1 MPPTPTKSTPNTYH
15 PFNQQNCHYNKP
27 SPKTQFKTPKHVT
40 VWYSDSPISPQQE
53 TLMKTQLIVSAILL
67 ASVLTACEKDNTT
80 TAAKAV
86 EATPEV
92 VATPVPVEAEAPS
105 RYDIYSDV
113 GLTTDLGHLS
123 DNQKQMV
130 ALLIDAAKITD
141 DIFWLQVWGDKD
153 ELLNSIEDPKQ
164 KRFAYYNYGPWDRLA
179 ADQSF
184 VESYGPRP
192 PGARFYPEDMTK
204 AEFEAWQQEGKDE
217 QYSIVKRAEDGS
229 LMLLPYSK
237 AFESQIGEIADLLMR
252 ASELAEDPEFAAYL
266 KLRAVAMKTDDYQA
280 SDMAW
285 MDMKNNPIELV
296 IGPIET
302 YQDALYGYRAAFETF
317 VLIKDQVWSERL
329 ARFAQ
334 YMPDLQ
340 RGLPVADA
348 YKAEIP
354 GSDADLNAYDLAYC
368 AGDCNSGAKTIAIN
382 LPNDEEVQLAKGT
395 RRLQIKNSMLAKF
408 NQILMPISNELI
420 AEDQRQHIT
429 FDAFFGNT
437 MFHEVA
443 HGLGIKN
450 TLDGAGTVR
459 QALKEHSS
467 ALEEGKADI
476 LGVYMVQKLREMG
489 EITEGELMDNYV
501 TFLAGIFR
509 SVRFGAS
516 SAHGRANMIRFN
528 YFSDADAFSRDP
540 KTGTYRVNVEAF
552 ELAIKNLGND
562 ILVLQGNGDYDAVT
576 AFVAE
581 KGTVGA
587 QLQADLNRL
596 DAISIPVD
604 IVYQQGKEQLGL

>member
-1 MPPTPTKSTPNTYH
+1 MKN
-15 PFNQQNCHYNKP
+15 FN
-27 SPKTQFKTPKHVT
+27 
-40 VWYSDSPISPQQE
+40 
-53 TLMKTQLIVSAILL
+53 IVFAILL
-67 ASVLTACEKDNTT
+67 AGLLSGCEKDQTST
-80 TAAKAV
+80 TAAV
-86 EATPEV
+86 ESAP
-92 VATPVPVEAEAPS
+92 AEAEPAQAGETS
-105 RYDIYSDV
+105 RYDIYANV
-113 GLTTDLGHLS
+113 GLTTDLSHLT
-123 DNQKQMV
+123 DNQKKMV
-130 ALLIDAAKITD
+130 SLLIDAAKITD

-153 ELLNSIEDPKQ
+153 ELLNSIEDPRQ
-164 KRFAYYNYGPWDRLA
+164 RRFALYNYGPWDRLA
-179 ADQSF
+179 GDQSF
-184 VESYGPRP
+184 IESYGPRP

-204 AEFEAWQQEGKDE
+204 EEFEAWQQEGKDGL
-217 QYSIVKRAEDGS
+217 YSIVKRDAAGKLS
-229 LMLLPYSK
+229 LHAYSEV
-237 AFESQIGEIADLLMR
+237 FGEQISQIADLLLQ
-252 ASELAEDPEFAAYL
+252 AADLAEDPEFAAYM
-266 KLRAVAMKTDDYQA
+266 KLRAEALKTDDYQA

-285 MDMKNNPIELV
+285 MDMKNNPVELV

-302 YQDALYGYRAAFETF
+302 YQDALFGYRAAFETF

-329 ARFAQ
+329 ARFAK
-334 YMPDLQ
+334 YMPELQ
-340 RGLPVADA
+340 RGLPVADE
-348 YKAEIP
+348 YKAEMP

-408 NQILMPISNELI
+408 NQILMPIANELI
-420 AEDQRQHIT
+420 AEDQRQYIT
-429 FDAFFGNT
+429 FDAFFSNT

-450 TLDGAGTVR
+450 TLDGSGTVR

-476 LGVYMVQKLREMG
+476 LGLYMVQKLREMG

-509 SVRFGAS
+509 SIRFGAS

-528 YFSDADAFSRDP
+528 YFSDMGAFTRDP
-540 KTGTYRVNVEAF
+540 ETGTYRVNVEEF
-552 ELAIKNLGND
+552 EQAIKNLGND
-562 ILVLQGNGDYDAVT
+562 ILVLQGNGSYEDVA

-581 KGTVGA
+581 KGSVGE

-596 DAISIPVD
+596 TAINIPVD
-604 IVYQQGKEQLGL
+604 IVYQQGKEQLGLN

>member
-1 MPPTPTKSTPNTYH
+1 
-15 PFNQQNCHYNKP
+15 
-27 SPKTQFKTPKHVT
+27 
-40 VWYSDSPISPQQE
+40 
-53 TLMKTQLIVSAILL
+53 MKTKFIVSAFLL
-67 ASVLTACEKDNTT
+67 AGLLSACEKDTP
-80 TAAKAV
+80 V
-86 EATPEV
+86 VSATPPDAAPVETP
-92 VATPVPVEAEAPS
+92 VATPVEAETPS
-105 RYDIYSDV
+105 RFDIYAEV
-113 GLTTDLGHLS
+113 GLTTDLSHLS
-123 DNQKQMV
+123 DNQRQMIG
-130 ALLIDAAKITD
+130 LLIDAGKITD
-141 DIFWLQVWGDKD
+141 DIFWQQVWGHKD
-153 ELLNSIEDPKQ
+153 ELLDSIEDTKTR
-164 KRFAYYNYGPWDRLA
+164 RFALYNYGPWDRLA
-179 ADQSF
+179 ADQAF
-184 VESYGPRP
+184 IESYGPRP
-192 PGARFYPEDMTK
+192 PGARFYPEDMSK
-204 AEFEAWQQEGKDE
+204 QEFEAWQQEGKDE
-217 QYSIVKRAEDGS
+217 QYSIVKRDTDGG
-229 LMLLPYSK
+229 LVLVPYSK
-237 AFESQIGEIADLLMR
+237 AFSSQINAIAELLIR
-252 ASELAEDPEFAAYL
+252 ASALADDEEFATYL
-266 KLRAVAMKTDDYQA
+266 QLRAEALKTDNYQA

-329 ARFAQ
+329 ARFTK
-334 YMPDLQ
+334 YMPELQ
-340 RGLPVADA
+340 RGLPVDDA
-348 YKAEIP
+348 YKAEMP

-408 NQILMPISNELI
+408 NQILMPIAGELI

-429 FDAFFGNT
+429 FDAFFSNT

-443 HGLGIKN
+443 HGLGIKT

-459 QALKEHSS
+459 QALKEHAS

-476 LGVYMVQKLREMG
+476 LGLYMVQKLRENG

-509 SVRFGAS
+509 SIRFGAS

-528 YFSDADAFSRDP
+528 YFSDAGAFSRDP
-540 KTGTYRVNVEAF
+540 ESGTYRVNVAAF
-552 ELAIKNLGND
+552 EQAIKDLGRD
-562 ILVLQGNGDYDAVT
+562 LLVLQGNGDYDAVV

-581 KGTVGA
+581 KGNVSA
-587 QLQADLNRL
+587 QLQADLDRL

-604 IVYQQGKEQLGL
+604 IVYQQGKDQLGL

>member
-1 MPPTPTKSTPNTYH
+1 
-15 PFNQQNCHYNKP
+15 
-27 SPKTQFKTPKHVT
+27 
-40 VWYSDSPISPQQE
+40 
-53 TLMKTQLIVSAILL
+53 MKTKIFVSAILL
-67 ASVLTACEKDNTT
+67 AGLLTACEKDAPVVS
-80 TAAKAV
+80 AA
-86 EATPEV
+86 
-92 VATPVPVEAEAPS
+92 PVETAPAETVVTAPVETETPS
-105 RYDIYSDV
+105 RFDIYAEV
-113 GLTTDLGHLS
+113 GLTADLSELS
-123 DNQKQMV
+123 DNQRQMIG
-130 ALLIDAAKITD
+130 LLIDAAKITD
-141 DIFWLQVWGDKD
+141 NIFWQQVWGDKD
-153 ELLNSIEDPKQ
+153 ELLDSIDDDKMR
-164 KRFAYYNYGPWDRLA
+164 RFALYNYGPWDRLA
-179 ADQSF
+179 ADQPF
-184 VESYGPRP
+184 IESYGPRP
-192 PGARFYPEDMTK
+192 PGARFYPEDITK

-217 QYSIVKRAEDGS
+217 QYSIVKRNADGG
-229 LMLLPYSK
+229 LVLLPYSK
-237 AFESQIGEIADLLMR
+237 AFESQINAIADLLMQ
-252 ASELAEDPEFAAYL
+252 ASALADDVEFAAYL
-266 KLRAVAMKTDDYQA
+266 KLRAEALKTDDYQA

-317 VLIKDQVWSERL
+317 VLIKDMAWSERL
-329 ARFAQ
+329 ARFAKF
-334 YMPDLQ
+334 MPELQ
-340 RGLPVADA
+340 QGLPVEEA

-368 AGDCNSGAKTIAIN
+368 AGDCNSGSKTIAIN

-408 NQILMPISNELI
+408 NQILIPITNELI
-420 AEDQRQHIT
+420 AEDQRGHVT

-443 HGLGIKN
+443 HGLGIKT

-459 QALKEHSS
+459 QALKEHAS

-476 LGVYMVQKLREMG
+476 LGLYMVQKLRENG

-509 SVRFGAS
+509 SIRFGAS

-528 YFSDADAFSRDP
+528 YFSDAGAFSRDP
-540 KTGTYRVNVEAF
+540 ETGTYRVNVAEF
-552 ELAIKNLGND
+552 EQAIKDLSRD
-562 ILVLQGNGDYDAVT
+562 LLVLQGNGNYEAVA
-576 AFVAE
+576 AFVADR
-581 KGTVGA
+581 GNVSP
-587 QLQADLNRL
+587 QLQADLNQL

>member
-1 MPPTPTKSTPNTYH
+1 
-15 PFNQQNCHYNKP
+15 
-27 SPKTQFKTPKHVT
+27 
-40 VWYSDSPISPQQE
+40 
-53 TLMKTQLIVSAILL
+53 MKTKLIVSAILL
-67 ASVLTACEKDNTT
+67 ASLLSACDKDQPVTAVKPTE
-80 TAAKAV
+80 
-86 EATPEV
+86 EAPV
-92 VATPVPVEAEAPS
+92 VSVPAEAEKPS
-105 RYDIYSDV
+105 RFDIYTEV
-113 GLTTDLGHLS
+113 GLTTDLSHLS
-123 DNQKQMV
+123 DNQKQMIG
-130 ALLIDAAKITD
+130 LLIDAAKITD
-141 DIFWLQVWGDKD
+141 DIFWQQVWGDKD
-153 ELLNSIEDPKQ
+153 ELLNSIDDPKM
-164 KRFAYYNYGPWDRLA
+164 KRFAFYNYGPWDRLA

-184 VESYGPRP
+184 IESYGPRP
-192 PGARFYPEDMTK
+192 KGARFYPEDMSKT
-204 AEFEAWQQEGKDE
+204 EFEAWQQEGKDE
-217 QYSIVKRAEDGS
+217 QYSIVQRDADGG
-229 LMLLPYSK
+229 LVLVPYSK
-237 AFESQIGEIADLLMR
+237 AFESQINEIADFLVR
-252 ASELAEDPEFAAYL
+252 ASALADDQEFAAYL
-266 KLRAVAMKTDDYQA
+266 KMRATALKTDDYQA

-317 VLIKDQVWSERL
+317 VLIKDQAWSERL
-329 ARFAQ
+329 ARFAK
-334 YMPDLQ
+334 YMPELQ
-340 RGLPVADA
+340 RGLPVDEA
-348 YKAEIP
+348 YKAEVP

-368 AGDCNSGAKTIAIN
+368 AGDCNSGSKTIAIN

-408 NQILMPISNELI
+408 NQILIPIAGELI

-450 TLDGAGTVR
+450 TLDGTNTVR

-476 LGVYMVQKLREMG
+476 LGLYMVQKLREMG

-528 YFSDADAFSRDP
+528 YFSDAGAFSRDP
-540 KTGTYRVNVEAF
+540 ETGTYRVNVAEF
-552 ELAIKNLGND
+552 EQAVKDLSND
-562 ILVLQGNGDYDAVT
+562 ILVLQGNGDYEAVT
-576 AFVAE
+576 AFVA
-581 KGTVGA
+581 KMGNVSP
-587 QLQADLNRL
+587 QLQADLNGL

-604 IVYQQGKEQLGL
+604 IVYQQGKEVLDL

>member
-1 MPPTPTKSTPNTYH
+1 
-15 PFNQQNCHYNKP
+15 
-27 SPKTQFKTPKHVT
+27 
-40 VWYSDSPISPQQE
+40 
-53 TLMKTQLIVSAILL
+53 MKTKLFVSAFLL
-67 ASVLTACEKDNTT
+67 AGLLSACEKDQPVT
-80 TAAKAV
+80 AV
-86 EATPEV
+86 EPAEEAPVVSAT
-92 VATPVPVEAEAPS
+92 VEAEKPS
-105 RYDIYSDV
+105 RFDIYTEV
-113 GLTTDLGHLS
+113 GLTTDLSHLS
-123 DNQKQMV
+123 DNQRQMIS
-130 ALLIDAAKITD
+130 LLIDAGKITD
-141 DIFWLQVWGDKD
+141 EIFWQQVWGDKD
-153 ELLNSIEDPKQ
+153 ELLNSIDDPKM
-164 KRFAYYNYGPWDRLA
+164 KRFAFYNYGPWDRLA

-184 VESYGPRP
+184 IESHGPRP

-204 AEFEAWQQEGKDE
+204 TEFEAWQQEGKDE
-217 QYSIVKRAEDGS
+217 QYSIVQRDADGK
-229 LMLLPYSK
+229 LILVPYSK
-237 AFESQIGEIADLLMR
+237 AFESQINEIADLLVQ
-252 ASELAEDPEFAAYL
+252 ASALADDPEFAAYL
-266 KLRAVAMKTDDYQA
+266 KLRATALKTDDYQA

-302 YQDALYGYRAAFETF
+302 YQDALFGYRAAFETF

-329 ARFAQ
+329 ARFAK
-334 YMPDLQ
+334 YMPELQ
-340 RGLPVADA
+340 RGLPVDDA
-348 YKAEIP
+348 YKAEVP

-368 AGDCNSGAKTIAIN
+368 AGDCNSGSKTIAIN
-382 LPNDEEVQLAKGT
+382 LPNDEEVQLAKGA

-408 NQILMPISNELI
+408 NQILIPIADELI
-420 AEDQRQHIT
+420 DKNQRQHIT

-450 TLDGAGTVR
+450 TLDGSNTVR

-476 LGVYMVQKLREMG
+476 LGLYMVQKLREMG

-528 YFSDADAFSRDP
+528 YFSDAGAFSRD
-540 KTGTYRVNVEAF
+540 KETGTYSVNVVEF
-552 ELAIKNLGND
+552 EQAVKDLSND
-562 ILVLQGNGDYDAVT
+562 ILVLQGNGDYDAVA

-581 KGTVGA
+581 NGNVGT
-587 QLQADLNRL
+587 QLQADLNSL

-604 IVYQQGKEQLGL
+604 IVYQQGKEALGL